1 MYLKCDDEFFNS
13 LSRQIT
19 HFDLLALNL
28 GLTRPQIEEIRRDK
42 DNERSRIIET
52 LWKWRERNG
61 SNATYLALIKVF
73 IEDENIE
80 NAEFVLSYFIEQKE
94 KQTQSLYKYEGIIM
108 TITMICLFLA
118 CFFYF

>member
-94 KQTQSLYKYEGIIM
+94 KQTQSLYKYQGIIM